1 MRDKVK
7 ILPIKQQLKWCN
19 ILQLPSDTIDWS
31 NIYKNNY
38 YATNET
44 KLRSFQIRLN
54 LRSIVT
60 KIQLCVLDIT
70 SDNLCTFCGEEPET
84 LIHLFCDCKIVDAFW
99 NDVFHWILARFRI
112 NVPSNNFHK
121 LFGFHTQYANNPL
134 VNHMLLLARFLI
146 YRCKHSNTTPNMP
159 QYFNA
164 ITCTKNQNTILLRN
178 IINWNF
184 ITRNGLATFR
194 HCIMRCRCFYS
205 CVLVFVPTIKK
216 KKKKNYH
223 KIRQV
228 CL

>member
-1 MRDKVK
+1 MIYPR
-7 ILPIKQQLKWCN
+7 
-19 ILQLPSDTIDWS
+19 
-31 NIYKNNY
+31 IYKNNY

-70 SDNLCTFCGEEPET
+70 SDNLCTFCREEPET

-99 NDVFHWILARFRI
+99 NDVFDWILARFRI

-134 VNHMLLLARFLI
+134 VNHMLLVARFLI

-164 ITCTKNQNTILLRN
+164 ITSTKKSEHYI
-178 IINWNF
+178 
-184 ITRNGLATFR
+184 A
-194 HCIMRCRCFYS
+194 
-205 CVLVFVPTIKK
+205 KK
-216 KKKKNYH
+216 DNKLEFHYKKWSSY
-223 KIRQV
+223 I
-228 CL
+228 